1 MSQNDNIRVL
11 GGLELASTLS
21 YSTDYTDFPAD
32 PKPRTLI
39 VKEGMAYLYSEL
51 VVGSGYFTWTPIGL
65 KQTAYL
71 HSQGVAST
79 TWTVTHNFGTQ
90 NFAYFV
96 YDNDH
101 NLVVANIT
109 IVDNNTVEIN
119 LSEAIT
125 GTAVFFSIQHVSA
138 PNVVAVDSVTINT
151 MTLRDASGVLTVNN
165 NSVAMEE
172 SVASRLALV
181 YTKTQADAATASAVS
196 AEATA
201 RAAADTTLSD
211 RIDGVLSN
219 IDQTALDSL
228 SEVVA
233 AFQAAD
239 GSLNNAITALGT
251 SASSALATE
260 ASDRAA
266 AVTAAIATAAS
277 DATSKVAAEATAR
290 ASAVT
295 TVSNAVT
302 SETSR
307 AQAAESAIASD
318 LADEVTRAA
327 AAEATLTSNLSNE
340 LSTRSAADSTLSGR
354 ITTEVS
360 DRGTAVTAAIATAA
374 SDATTKVAAEATAR
388 IAGDATTL
396 QTAKDYADGLSSS
409 GSTASNAYADDIMAT
424 EVTARTSADTT
435 LNGRIDYAYAAI
447 ENEEIRA
454 AAAESTLTTN
464 LASEVT
470 NRGTAVSGAIT
481 TASGDATTK
490 ANAAQAAAIAA
501 AATDATAKVLTETNR
516 ATAAEST
523 LTTNLASE
531 VTNRGT
537 AVSGA
542 ITTAASDA
550 TAKVLVETNR
560 ATAAEATLTT
570 NLATEVT
577 DRTSGDAATLQSAKD
592 YANSYTNPAVKSY
605 LSSFDGNII
614 PSANVTYNLGSPT
627 HQFHSV
633 YVGPGTLYI
642 NGKAVIQDNSNTMT
656 FSTDV
661 NQNMRLYTAGSGH
674 LELQTENGVI
684 DIKGTMAIQ
693 ADKRITSSDGVKVQ
707 FGDDIEMNSNKVIG
721 LGTPTANTDAA
732 TKAYV
737 DSLTTYDTTIIRTG
751 GSQTVAGVMTFTDG
765 IVAGNLTVNG
775 TTTTINSE
783 TIKLADNLIDL
794 NSNMTSGTPTE
805 NSGIRIMRGDE
816 AATQLRWNEAN
827 DKWEVTSDGVT
838 FSNISTAADLAAEA
852 TTARAAEST
861 LTTNLAAEITNRT
874 SAVTA
879 AISTAAA
886 DATAKVAA
894 EATARN
900 AAITAG
906 AVASATVAAS
916 ANAVAG
922 ANVSGQ
928 VSFAATANAVAG
940 ANVSGQVNYAA
951 VANSVAVA
959 NVSGIGN
966 VALLNKDGNA
976 SNILY
981 GNGTFA
987 SAPVTYGNS
996 NVATYLAAL
1005 GSSSIVTTGNISA
1018 GNVTATHYGAATG
1031 LTAIPGANVTGA
1043 VPYATTA
1050 NAVAGANVSGTVA
1063 NATYAA
1069 QAGQAGTVTTGAQP
1083 NVTSVGS
1090 LTSLTVTGNI
1100 TAGNVSA
1107 TTFTGALSGTATA
1120 ATTAGTVTTAAQPN
1134 ITSTGTLTSLAVTGN
1149 ISAGNVS
1156 ATTFTGALT
1165 GLASSATVAA
1175 SANAVAGANVSGQVA
1190 NALVAGTVYTAAQP
1204 NITSTGTLT
1213 SLAVT
1218 GNISAGNV
1226 TATHYGAATG
1236 LTAIPGANVT
1246 GAVANATYAVS
1257 AGSATTAGTVTT
1269 AAQPNITS
1277 TGTLT
1282 SLTTSG
1288 DVTVGGNLTVSGTT
1302 TTVNS
1307 TTVVVND
1314 INMVLANNAATAAAA
1329 NGAGLT
1335 VNGAAATLTYT
1346 SADDRWNMN
1355 KNLNVATVYGNVSGT
1370 AASITGTY
1378 SGSITSA
1385 QVTTG
1390 LGFTPYNSTN
1400 PSGYITS
1407 SASISGS
1414 AATVT
1419 TAAQPNIT
1427 STGTLTSLAVT
1438 GNISAGNVTATHYGA
1453 ATGLTSIPGA
1463 NVTGAVPYATTANAV
1478 AGANVSGTVA
1488 NATYAVSAGSAGTA
1502 GTVTTAAQPN
1512 ITSVGTLTGL
1522 TVKSNVAYVAPNA
1535 ANTITSAMLN
1545 GGTLSFTGT
1554 AGQLFSI
1561 SDSMTGTIFSVN
1573 DVSGIPLIEV
1583 VDTGVVKFN
1592 STGGFVAYG
1601 VSPAV
1606 TAAGSSQAGATALTR
1621 PISAVSTVSAGQ
1633 GVVLPS
1639 ATPGMRLLV
1648 LNISGTALNVYPAS
1662 GAQINALGTN
1672 AAYSLA
1678 AGAKLDYVA
1687 ITATQWYS
1695 LNATYA

>member
-1 MSQNDNIRVL
+1 MSDNIRVL
-11 GGLELASTLS
+11 GGLDLASTLS
-21 YSTDYTDFPAD
+21 FSQSYSDFPAD
-32 PKPRTLI
+32 PKPRTLL
-39 VKEGMAYLYSEL
+39 VKDGTPYLYTEIVS
-51 VVGSGYFTWTPIGL
+51 GSGYYTWTPIGL

-71 HSQGVAST
+71 HTQGVAST
-79 TWTVTHNFGTQ
+79 TWTVSHNFGTTE
-90 NFAYFV
+90 FAYFV
-96 YDNDH
+96 YDNNH

-109 IVDNNTVEIN
+109 VVDNNTARIN

-138 PNVVAVDSVTINT
+138 PNVVAVDSVTIS
-151 MTLRDASGVLTVNN
+151 TLTIRDASGVLTVNN
-165 NSVAMEE
+165 NAVAMEE
-172 SVASRLALV
+172 SVASRIALV
-181 YTKTQADAATASAVS
+181 YTKTQSDTLLSDAVSAEATLRTAADTALGARIDSVLANTNPAALDSLSELVTAFQAADGNLTSSIGALSTASSSALTAEAAARVAADAATLSSANAHSDSAVTAEATTRASGDTTVSNAVTAEYNRAVAAEGVLTTALSTEATTRGNADTSNAGAITNEVTRAAAAEGVLTTALAAEATTRATADTTNATAIGTEQTRATTAEGVLGTNLAAEAATARAAEATLTTNLTSEAGTRSTAVSTLTTNLS

-201 RAAADTTLSD
+201 RAAADATLA
-211 RIDGVLSN
+211 SN
-219 IDQTALDSL
+219 FA
-228 SEVVA
+228 
-233 AFQAAD
+233 AAD
-239 GSLNNAITALGT
+239 VVTLV
-251 SASSALATE
+251 SAKS
-260 ASDRAA
+260 
-266 AVTAAIATAAS
+266 
-277 DATSKVAAEATAR
+277 
-290 ASAVT
+290 
-295 TVSNAVT
+295 
-302 SETSR
+302 
-307 AQAAESAIASD
+307 
-318 LADEVTRAA
+318 
-327 AAEATLTSNLSNE
+327 
-340 LSTRSAADSTLSGR
+340 
-354 ITTEVS
+354 
-360 DRGTAVTAAIATAA
+360 
-374 SDATTKVAAEATAR
+374 
-388 IAGDATTL
+388 
-396 QTAKDYADGLSSS
+396 Y
-409 GSTASNAYADDIMAT
+409 
-424 EVTARTSADTT
+424 
-435 LNGRIDYAYAAI
+435 
-447 ENEEIRA
+447 
-454 AAAESTLTTN
+454 
-464 LASEVT
+464 
-470 NRGTAVSGAIT
+470 
-481 TASGDATTK
+481 
-490 ANAAQAAAIAA
+490 
-501 AATDATAKVLTETNR
+501 TDAQINPTVKTYL
-516 ATAAEST
+516 
-523 LTTNLASE
+523 
-531 VTNRGT
+531 
-537 AVSGA
+537 GA
-542 ITTAASDA
+542 FDSDI
-550 TAKVLVETNR
+550 L
-560 ATAAEATLTT
+560 
-570 NLATEVT
+570 
-577 DRTSGDAATLQSAKD
+577 
-592 YANSYTNPAVKSY
+592 
-605 LSSFDGNII
+605 

-627 HQFHSV
+627 KAFHSV
-633 YVGPGTLYI
+633 YVGPGTLYV
-642 NGKAVIQDNSNTMT
+642 NGKAVIEDVSDTMT
-656 FSTDV
+656 FTTSVD
-661 NQNMRLYTAGSGH
+661 QNIRLQTSGAGH
-674 LELQTENGVI
+674 LEFQAATGTI
-684 DIKGTMAIQ
+684 DIKGTLAMESG
-693 ADKRITSSDGVKVQ
+693 KRITSSDGVEVN
-707 FGDDIEMNSNKVIG
+707 FGDDIRMNSNKITL
-721 LGTPTANTDAA
+721 LGVPTANADAA

-737 DSLTTYDTTIIRTG
+737 DSMTIYDTTIIRTG
-751 GSQTVAGVMTFTDG
+751 GSQTVTGVMTFDG
-765 IVAGNLTVNG
+765 LITGNLTVNG